1 MVEIKVGN
9 IQTAVMLSWKLPEFY
24 EPAGEAEYHKRLN
37 GKRHLILIAWD
48 GEKPIGFK
56 AGYEKEDYFYSWMG
70 GVLPEY
76 RKMGVAQELADVQEN
91 WARKNGFKTI
101 VFKTRNQHK
110 GMLVFALKNGFDI
123 IGFTEK
129 ENIAA
134 NRILLK
140 KVL

>member
-1 MVEIKVGN
+1 MIEIKAGD
-9 IQTAVMLSWKLPEFY
+9 IRTALMLSRQIPEFV
-24 EPAGEAEYHKRLN
+24 EPAGEEEYHKRLD
-37 GKRHLILIAWD
+37 GKRHLILIALD
-48 GEKPIGFK
+48 RGKPVGFK
-56 AGYEKEDYFYSWMG
+56 AGYEKEDHFYSWMG

-76 RKMGVAQELADVQEN
+76 RRKGIARKLAETQEA
-91 WARKNGFKTI
+91 WARKAGYQKL

-123 IGFTEK
+123 VGFTAKEK
-129 ENIAA
+129 TSA